1 MSSMDSAGRSIFR
14 NLEPLILASGSPR
27 RKDLLQSV
35 GLTFEVVASGVE
47 ETGGSAGSP
56 DSLVKRWAEEK
67 ARAVSGAR
75 PDCWVLAAD
84 TIVVLGER
92 IFGKPDG
99 PEEASAMLRDL
110 SGRAHQVVSGLCLAH
125 GGKGVLRVDS
135 VTTRVHFKP
144 LAEAEIAAYI
154 HTGEPM
160 DKAGAYGI
168 QGMGAFLVR
177 SVQGSYTSVVGLPLC
192 ETLEWLLQE
201 RVITPAVQGTKHGKS

>member
-1 MSSMDSAGRSIFR
+1 MDSAGRSIFR

-35 GLTFEVVASGVE
+35 GLTFEVIESGVE
-47 ETGGSAGSP
+47 ETGCSAGSP
-56 DSLVKRWAEEK
+56 DSLVKRWAQEK
-67 ARAVSGAR
+67 ALAVSRVR
-75 PDCWVLAAD
+75 PDCWVLGAD

-92 IFGKPDG
+92 IFGKPNG

-110 SGRAHQVVSGLCLAH
+110 SGRAHEVVSGLCLAH

-192 ETLEWLLQE
+192 ETLEWLLHE
-201 RVITPAVQGTKHGKS
+201 RVISPAVQETRYRKS